1 MSVHKKLMQAR
12 IKLQSVKLKK
22 TGVNKFA
29 GYSYFELSDFIPETL
44 RIFDEL
50 DLCGYISY
58 GVETATLTIIDT
70 EDNSTMT
77 IESPMSTCALK
88 GTHAVQNLGAVQTYL
103 RRYLWVTAMEIL
115 EHDALDSSEPEKPS
129 QPAKKPVK
137 KEEVKPLDLMQDA
150 KFTANIPAYKGLIS
164 SGKYSADTLIQFLST
179 KVILT
184 EDQKQAIGEWSEDG
198 DIPQ

>member
-22 TGVNKFA
+22 TGLNKFA

-50 DLCGYISY
+50 DLCGFISY
-58 GVETATLTIIDT
+58 GTEMATLTIIDT
-70 EDNSTMT
+70 ENNLKMEIT
-77 IESPMSTCALK
+77 SPMSTCALK

-129 QPAKKPVK
+129 QAAKKPTLAPDN
-137 KEEVKPLDLMQDA
+137 KEKWEGA
-150 KFTANIPAYKGLIS
+150 KVAYKRDGNLKKVLARVDISHDNQLI
-164 SGKYSADTLIQFLST
+164 LM
-179 KVILT
+179 
-184 EDQKQAIGEWSEDG
+184 SECNG
-198 DIPQ
+198 A